1 MTKLIDHTIKQ
12 TEYDAMAEI
21 IAADLRPWM
30 DSPARFASQLV
41 ANGTVNLLFMIAS
54 FFDAK
59 VEDLIKDRDTVAM
72 ISNAGFFTEVLE
84 KAIEKLDVKF
94 NIGILF
100 NETIFGANTLQ
111 NWLTSVQRDFIVCSV
126 YFIYEGATTDCYR
139 KYVQKKID
147 KNFTQMR
154 RKMGFDDFLTMLS
167 RGLHVLNLL
176 RQKLFIPK
184 FEELESERVKA
195 CQDANKDHF
204 NAMAEAFA
212 MSKKIKVKS

>member
-12 TEYDAMAEI
+12 SDYDAMADI

-30 DSPARFASQLV
+30 NSPSRFASQLV
-41 ANGTVNLLFMIAS
+41 SNGTVNLLFMIAS

-126 YFIYEGATTDCYR
+126 YFIYEGATADCYR

-184 FEELESERVKA
+184 FEELEAERVKA
-195 CQDANKDHF
+195 CLDTGKEQF
-204 NAMAEAFA
+204 NSMAAAFA
-212 MSKKIKVKS
+212 SVKR

>member
-12 TEYDAMAEI
+12 SDYDAMADI

-30 DSPARFASQLV
+30 DNPARFSSQLV

-84 KAIEKLDVKF
+84 KAIEKLDVKY

-126 YFIYEGATTDCYR
+126 YFIYEGATPDCYR

-184 FEELESERVKA
+184 FEELEAERVKA
-195 CQDANKDHF
+195 CLDTGKEQF
-204 NAMAEAFA
+204 NSMAAAFA
-212 MSKKIKVKS
+212 MVRR

>member
-1 MTKLIDHTIKQ
+1 MTKIIDHTVKQ
-12 TEYDAMAEI
+12 TDYDAMAEI

-30 DSPARFASQLV
+30 DNPSRFASQLI
-41 ANGTVNLLFMIAS
+41 ANGTVNLLFMIAQ

-154 RKMGFDDFLTMLS
+154 KKMG
-167 RGLHVLNLL
+167 NLL

-184 FEELESERVKA
+184 FEELEAARVKA
-195 CQDANKDHF
+195 CLDTGKEQF
-204 NAMAEAFA
+204 NSMAAAFA
-212 MSKKIKVKS
+212 SVKR

>member
-1 MTKLIDHTIKQ
+1 MTVLIDHNAKAAD
-12 TEYDAMAEI
+12 YDAMADI

-30 DSPARFASQLV
+30 NSPSRFASQLV
-41 ANGTVNLLFMIAS
+41 SNGTVNLLFMIAS

-184 FEELESERVKA
+184 LEELEAERVKA
-195 CQDANKDHF
+195 CQDMGREQF
-204 NAMAEAFA
+204 NSMAAAFA
-212 MSKKIKVKS
+212 SVKR

>member
-1 MTKLIDHTIKQ
+1 MTKIIDHTVKQ
-12 TEYDAMAEI
+12 TDYDAMADI

-30 DSPARFASQLV
+30 DNPSRFSSQLV
-41 ANGTVNLLFMIAS
+41 ANGTINLLFMIAQ

-84 KAIEKLDVKF
+84 KAIEKLDVKY

-184 FEELESERVKA
+184 FEELEAERVKA
-195 CQDANKDHF
+195 CLDTGKEQF
-204 NAMAEAFA
+204 NSMAAAFA
-212 MSKKIKVKS
+212 MAKR

>member
-1 MTKLIDHTIKQ
+1 MTKIIDHTVKQ
-12 TEYDAMAEI
+12 TDYDAMADI

-30 DSPARFASQLV
+30 NNPSRFASQLV
-41 ANGTVNLLFMIAS
+41 SNGTVNLLFMIAS

-84 KAIEKLDVKF
+84 KAIEKLDVKY

-167 RGLHVLNLL
+167 RGLHILNLL

-184 FEELESERVKA
+184 FEELEAERVKA
-195 CQDANKDHF
+195 CQDMGKEQF
-204 NAMAEAFA
+204 NSMAAAFA
-212 MSKKIKVKS
+212 MVKGRN

>member
-1 MTKLIDHTIKQ
+1 MTKLIDHTIKLSD
-12 TEYDAMAEI
+12 YDAMADI

-30 DSPARFASQLV
+30 NSPSRFASQLV
-41 ANGTVNLLFMIAS
+41 SNGTVNLLFMIAS

-72 ISNAGFFTEVLE
+72 ISNAGLFTEVLE

-94 NIGILF
+94 NISILF

-111 NWLTSVQRDFIVCSV
+111 NWLTSVQRDFVVCSV

-154 RKMGFDDFLTMLS
+154 KKMGFDDFLTMLS

-176 RQKLFIPK
+176 RWKLFIPK
-184 FEELESERVKA
+184 FEELEAARVKA
-195 CQDANKDHF
+195 CQDASKDRF
-204 NAMAEAFA
+204 NTMAAAFA
-212 MSKKIKVKS
+212 MAKR

>member
-1 MTKLIDHTIKQ
+1 T
-12 TEYDAMAEI
+12 
-21 IAADLRPWM
+21 ADLRPWM
-30 DSPARFASQLV
+30 DNPSRFSSQLV

-84 KAIEKLDVKF
+84 KAIEKLDVKY

-100 NETIFGANTLQ
+100 NDTIFGANTLQ

-147 KNFTQMR
+147 KKTDKKLVAL
-154 RKMGFDDFLTMLS
+154 RKTMVLDDFLTLLS
-167 RGLHVLNLL
+167 RSLHVLNYL
-176 RQKLFIPK
+176 RAKLFTPTLDA
-184 FEELESERVKA
+184 LEAERVKA
-195 CQDANKDHF
+195 CQDMGKEQF
-204 NAMAEAFA
+204 NSMAAAFA
-212 MSKKIKVKS
+212 MAKR